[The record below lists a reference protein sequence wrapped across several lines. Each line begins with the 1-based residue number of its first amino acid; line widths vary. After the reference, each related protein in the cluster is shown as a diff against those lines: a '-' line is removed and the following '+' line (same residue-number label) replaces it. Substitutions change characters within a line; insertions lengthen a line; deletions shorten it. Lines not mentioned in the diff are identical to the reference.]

1 MSTKEKTNTAPSPS
15 PTLPPPPSA
24 SPGPTDTNKSDA
36 ATITAVASASAVDDE
51 ACDVI
56 QGFAELM
63 EDDLVPEKDV
73 TTIETLTSIALESSK
88 YADVI
93 SDLVIT
99 RLKSVPFLFY
109 FSLFTYF
116 HFFLDASRP
125 TDSGVLPD

>member
-1 MSTKEKTNTAPSPS
+1 MSSKENTTATTKPAPSPSPSPS
-15 PTLPPPPSA
+15 PTLPPPSLK
-24 SPGPTDTNKSDA
+24 SPTPTSTNKSGA
-36 ATITAVASASAVDDE
+36 VTTATPAVDDE

-99 RLKSVPFLFY
+99 HLKNVLF
-109 FSLFTYF
+109 F
-116 HFFLDASRP
+116 HFPCICFLSLLFFSVFRCH
-125 TDSGVLPD
+125 

>member
-36 ATITAVASASAVDDE
+36 ATTTAVASASAVDDE

-73 TTIETLTSIALESSK
+73 TAIETLTSIALESSK

-116 HFFLDASRP
+116 HFFFRCLP
-125 TDSGVLPD
+125 TNGFWRFT